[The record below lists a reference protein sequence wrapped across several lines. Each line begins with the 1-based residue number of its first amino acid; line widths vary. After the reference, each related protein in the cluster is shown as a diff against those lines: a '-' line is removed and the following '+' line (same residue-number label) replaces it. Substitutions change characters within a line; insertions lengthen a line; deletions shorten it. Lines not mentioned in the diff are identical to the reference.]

1 MLMETLQDMYDRDLQ
16 QENFSML
23 VAARVNEI
31 LSGTAETLNFEKAGG
46 VFYTVEQEHLLFAD
60 KIARAVCANLDKED
74 A

>member
-1 MLMETLQDMYDRDLQ
+1 MYDRDTQ

-31 LSGTAETLNFEKAGG
+31 LSGAATTLDFKRVGG
-46 VFYTVEQEHLLFAD
+46 VFYTVEQEQLLFAD
-60 KIARAVCANLDKED
+60 KIARAVCANLDREE